1 MRTVLIAGCGEE
13 GRQWAE
19 QGWSVVRL
27 DIDPRT
33 NPDIVG
39 SMTDL
44 GDIGPFEA
52 VACNNALE
60 HLYPHEVTKALSEF
74 KRVLKPGG
82 IVVIQVP
89 DLQDVKATED
99 LLPEIGMSG
108 LHLMYGDPGKLEE
121 FPYMAHHSGFVEESL
136 RRVMEQSG
144 FSVQTK
150 RLSCYQL
157 MGIGTNE
164 HVRV

>member
-1 MRTVLIAGCGEE
+1 
-13 GRQWAE
+13 
-19 QGWSVVRL
+19 
-27 DIDPRT
+27 
-33 NPDIVG
+33 
-39 SMTDL
+39 MTDL

>member
-1 MRTVLIAGCGEE
+1 VRTVLIAGCGEE